1 METAVKIE
9 EEIKNLC
16 TLDKFDNFL
25 NVVNLYDVN
34 KCAHAR
40 LFVI

>member
-25 NVVNLYDVN
+25 NVVNLYVK
-34 KCAHAR
+34 KCAYAR